1 MSGRLR
7 LIGALIVFAVLSV
20 APILRARAQQVE
32 AQRDSFEAA
41 VATAAATAR
50 IDSAPAT
57 LVYVNRPIVE
67 LRATVLSR
75 TPEARVATAVD
86 VLNRLVA
93 QQADTR
99 VTTRAYGDI
108 WVISVGDQRILGIAP
123 QDVDSLVGES
133 VSTKATDVA
142 ARLQVAVNEAVE
154 LRAPG
159 GLLRSGVLAALGTLV
174 FVLLLTLVIR
184 FDRRV
189 AGRLSRS
196 AERQLERMPGVDVLT
211 QVADPRVWVRRL
223 LALVTIVVSLALA
236 YTWLA
241 FVLRRFPYTRPW
253 GESLRGGLL
262 SALAAGGRSFVD
274 QLPNLLALVGIFLVT
289 RIFVRLTNLAFLAVE
304 QGRLTIPWVHP
315 ETAQPTRRIAS
326 ALLWV
331 FALVL
336 SYEYLP
342 GADSDAF
349 KGISVFVG
357 LIISLGSTGVMNQAM
372 SGLMVMYSRALRR
385 GDFVRVADVEGTVIH
400 LGALS
405 TKIRTPRNEEITIPN
420 AIMVSHATTNYS
432 RNADSGVRQTTSV
445 TIGYD
450 VPWRQV
456 HALLLL
462 ASERTPGVRSEPK
475 PVVVQEALCDFYVK
489 YTLLLCLEQPERR
502 LAVLAGLHANIQ
514 DAFNEY
520 GVQIMSPNYEADPDA
535 PKVVPRSRWHS
546 APAAPAAETSPQ
558 PGTAKNTGQEIVAG

>member
-1 MSGRLR
+1 MSGTSRSL
-7 LIGALIVFAVLSV
+7 GALIAFGALVV
-20 APILRARAQQVE
+20 PTILQAGAQQ
-32 AQRDSFEAA
+32 AGSQPDAFEAA
-41 VATAAATAR
+41 LASAAATAR
-50 IDSAPAT
+50 IDSPPAT

-75 TPEARVATAVD
+75 TPEARVATAVE
-86 VLNRLVA
+86 VLTRLIA
-93 QQADTR
+93 QQANTH
-99 VTTRAYGDI
+99 VSTRAYGEL
-108 WVISVGDQRILGIAP
+108 WVISVGEQRIFGIVP

-133 VSTKATDVA
+133 VPTKAADAA

-154 LRAPG
+154 LRAPR

-174 FVLLLTLVIR
+174 FVLLLTLVVR
-184 FDRRV
+184 FDRRI
-189 AGRLSRS
+189 AAWLSRS
-196 AERQLERMPGVDVLT
+196 AERQLERMPGADVLAEVT
-211 QVADPRVWVRRL
+211 DPKVWVRRAC
-223 LALVTIVVSLALA
+223 ALVTILVSLALT

-274 QLPNLLALVGIFLVT
+274 QLPNLLALAAIFLVT
-289 RIFVRLTNLAFLAVE
+289 RFLVRLTNLAFLAVE
-304 QGRLTIPWVHP
+304 QNRLTIPWVHP

-326 ALLWV
+326 VLLWV

-336 SYEYLP
+336 AYDYLP

-372 SGLMVMYSRALRR
+372 SGLMVMYSRALRC
-385 GDFVRVADVEGTVIH
+385 GDFVKVADVEGTVIQ

-432 RNADSGVRQTTSV
+432 RNADSGVRQVTSV

-462 ASERTPGVRSEPK
+462 AAERTPGVRHDPK
-475 PVVVQEALCDFYVK
+475 PLVLQEALCDFYVK
-489 YTLLLCLEQPERR
+489 YTLLVCLEQPERR
-502 LAVLAGLHANIQ
+502 LAMLAVLHANIQ
-514 DAFNEY
+514 DAFNEF

-535 PKVVPRSRWHS
+535 PKVVPRSRWYS
-546 APAAPAAETSPQ
+546 APAGAAVEMPAHSAD
-558 PGTAKNTGQEIVAG
+558 TGREIATG

>member
-1 MSGRLR
+1 MSGRSR
-7 LIGALIVFAVLSV
+7 LIGALIVFAALSF
-20 APILRARAQQVE
+20 APVLRARAQQVE
-32 AQRDSFEAA
+32 AQRDPFEAA
-41 VATAAATAR
+41 LATAAATAR
-50 IDSAPAT
+50 IDSPPAT

-93 QQADTR
+93 QQANTR
-99 VTTRAYGDI
+99 VSTRGYGDI

-133 VSTKATDVA
+133 VSTKAADAA

-289 RIFVRLTNLAFLAVE
+289 RFFVRLTNLAFLAVE

-326 ALLWV
+326 ALLWL

-432 RNADSGVRQTTSV
+432 RNADSGVRQPTSV

-462 ASERTPGVRSEPK
+462 AAERTPGVRSDPR
-475 PVVVQEALCDFYVK
+475 PVVLQEALCDFYVK

-520 GVQIMSPNYEADPDA
+520 GVQIMSPSYEADPDA
-535 PKVVPRSRWHS
+535 PKVVPRSRWYS
-546 APAAPAAETSPQ
+546 APAAQAAETSPQ